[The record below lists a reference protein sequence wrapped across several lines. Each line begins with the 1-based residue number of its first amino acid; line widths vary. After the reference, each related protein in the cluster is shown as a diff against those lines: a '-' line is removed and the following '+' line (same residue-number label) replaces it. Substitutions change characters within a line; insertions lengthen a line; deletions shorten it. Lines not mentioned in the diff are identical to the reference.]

1 MCVLC
6 VYVYECVCC
15 VCTCVCECV
24 CVRVCACVLSPPVAS
39 LRLPKLLQVQRIIT
53 IIIIIMVM
61 VAVSGPWST
70 ATALAN
76 YAGAPDVAPSRSTE
90 LSVALPPGLG
100 PGGQMHGEQKRAA
113 GEGGGR
119 DPQPARHRPCPAPH
133 RRWMETPT
141 LCVTQLPNTPGGGG
155 VPATWRTK
163 RPLRCPRPPRPPG
176 PSGLRLWTLPRPV
189 SLLNRP
195 SGLQAGP

>member
-1 MCVLC
+1 M
-6 VYVYECVCC
+6 
-15 VCTCVCECV
+15 
-24 CVRVCACVLSPPVAS
+24 CACVLSPPVAS
-39 LRLPKLLQVQRIIT
+39 LRLPKLLQVQIIIIII

-76 YAGAPDVAPSRSTE
+76 YAGAPDAAPSRSTE

-100 PGGQMHGEQKRAA
+100 PGGQMNGEQKRAA

-133 RRWMETPT
+133 RLPSRETDVCPAAGGGQQVAPTRQPAGSVCGRHPLTWVGVLVRAPT
-141 LCVTQLPNTPGGGG
+141 LGPGGGRG
-155 VPATWRTK
+155 GLAPGL
-163 RPLRCPRPPRPPG
+163 PLFRAPRGAGR
-176 PSGLRLWTLPRPV
+176 GLW
-189 SLLNRP
+189 
-195 SGLQAGP
+195 GL